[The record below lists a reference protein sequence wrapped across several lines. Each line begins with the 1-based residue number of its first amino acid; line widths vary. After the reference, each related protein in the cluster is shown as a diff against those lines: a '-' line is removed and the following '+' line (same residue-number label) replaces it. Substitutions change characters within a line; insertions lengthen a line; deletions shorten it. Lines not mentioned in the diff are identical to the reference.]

1 MVPKLRTRHEP
12 EVGNTEVPPGTVLLA
27 LLVDAPDLRHLPGE
41 FISYKALD
49 RVGRAIKSVFDV

>member
-27 LLVDAPDLRHLPGE
+27 LLVDAPDLRDLTGE
-41 FISYKALD
+41 FISYEALD
-49 RVGRAIKSVFDV
+49 RVGRAIKAVFDV